1 MKQFRSFVIAA
12 LAVATLALLPR
23 GTAAQQ
29 EITVDFAGG
38 IAVPTGDVSDVVDV
52 GPAFTVGLNLP
63 VHDAVSIRVGGGAD
77 FWTGKDDLVGEIGT
91 FEGPNLTHTRLNA
104 GIALHAVKADDDQ
117 GAWVDVD
124 IGGAYNI
131 ITSERFERQT
141 GPGDVTIIDLS
152 EGYIGAKGGVDVGYK
167 FSDQVSAFV
176 GGDVHLTFADEE
188 DSAGY
193 ADLGV
198 EPFESVIS
206 IPLQAGLKF
215 HFQP

>member
-38 IAVPTGDVSDVVDV
+38 IAVPTGDISDAVDA
-52 GPAFTVGLNLP
+52 GPAFTIGLDLP
-63 VHDAVSIRVGGGAD
+63 VHEIVSIRVGGGAD
-77 FWTGKDDLVGEIGT
+77 FWSGKEIDNG
-91 FEGPNLTHTRLNA
+91 FAVLDGPDLTHTRLNA
-104 GIALHAVKADDDQ
+104 GIVLHAVEPTDDQ
-117 GAWVDVD
+117 GAWVDAD
-124 IGGAYNI
+124 IGGSYNVV
-131 ITSERFERQT
+131 TTERFERQT
-141 GPGDVTIIDLS
+141 GPNDVTEIDIS
-152 EGYIGAKGGVDVGYK
+152 SGYIGAKGGVSVGYK

-176 GGDVHLTFADEE
+176 GGDVHLTFADE
-188 DSAGY
+188 DDFADYS
-193 ADLGV
+193 DLGV
-198 EPFESVIS
+198 EPPSSIVS